1 MSILL
6 DNCVPRRY
14 LRLLHEW
21 GFNAHLSNVYI
32 PEDADDKDVIALAV
46 QRDAAL
52 LTVDMDFANILE
64 YPPASHQGIIVLR
77 YQTEEEADLD
87 AALNTTLADL
97 YRDELRQSLVIVSPG
112 RYRVRR

>member
-14 LRLLHEW
+14 LRLLREW
-21 GFNAHLSNVYI
+21 GYDAHWSGETLA
-32 PEDADDKDVIALAV
+32 EDADDKDVIALAV
-46 QRDAAL
+46 QQDAAV

-64 YPPASHQGIIVLR
+64 YPPTNYGGIIVMR
-77 YQTEEEADLD
+77 YQAEEEADVD
-87 AALNTTLADL
+87 AALKTTLADL

-112 RYRVRR
+112 RYRIRR